1 MIERLPSAA
10 GLNAEDAF
18 LPRLWILSDL
28 HFETIPYP
36 EAFDPARP
44 DFDVLVAA
52 GDIWEA
58 DTLRAFRLLRALAG
72 SKPIVFVMGN
82 HEHWNGEINE
92 NLATAKLLAAQSG
105 ISLLEESSADI
116 AGCRFVGATLWSDY
130 TLAGD
135 PSCRAETGEQVDVQH
150 AGGSHLITVG
160 DARRLH
166 ARSRSRLGELL
177 SQPGSLPVVVVT
189 HHAPHPVCIAEPD
202 RGTWAAGNSAS
213 DLSDLTDQGKAAL
226 WIHGHVH
233 RSVNIQRPNGTR
245 IICNPAGPLFCN
257 TAFDEGLVVL
267 V

>member
-1 MIERLPSAA
+1 MAA
-10 GLNAEDAF
+10 E
-18 LPRLWILSDL
+18 
-28 HFETIPYP
+28 IPYFRQISAVF
-36 EAFDPARP
+36 EPASCSFSIPMICSSEKREG
-44 DFDVLVAA
+44 F
-52 GDIWEA
+52 I
-58 DTLRAFRLLRALAG
+58 RRLLRDRLYPFMEEVQGLRSRALAG

-92 NLATAKLLAAQSG
+92 NLAPAKLLAAQSG

-177 SQPGSLPVVVVT
+177 SQPGSLPMVVVT

-213 DLSDLTDQGKAAL
+213 DLSDLTDRGKAAL

>member
-1 MIERLPSAA
+1 M
-10 GLNAEDAF
+10 
-18 LPRLWILSDL
+18 PRLWILSDL

-58 DTLRAFRLLRALAG
+58 DTLRAFRFLRALAG

-92 NLATAKLLAAQSG
+92 NLAAAKLLAAQSG
-105 ISLLEESSADI
+105 ISLLEESSVDI
-116 AGCRFVGATLWSDY
+116 AGCHFVGATLWSDY
-130 TLAGD
+130 NLAGD
-135 PSCRAETGEQVDVQH
+135 PNPRAETGEQVDVQH
-150 AGGSHLITVG
+150 AGGGSHLITVG
-160 DARRLH
+160 DARRH
-166 ARSRSRLGELL
+166 HVRSRSRLGELL
-177 SQPGSLPVVVVT
+177 SQPVSLPKVVVT
-189 HHAPHPVCIAEPD
+189 HHAPHPDCLTGTD
-202 RGTWAAGNSAS
+202 RGTCAAGNSAS

-233 RSVNIQRPNGTR
+233 SSVNIQRPNGTR

-257 TAFDEGLVVL
+257 TAFDERLVVL
-267 V
+267 A